1 MATPKFLTRY
11 NHANPKSP
19 CGEKTMT
26 SAQFARECDINCI
39 LEDYKITG
47 ALPPARHTG
56 DFIDCSKYGDFAD
69 AIQRVTEAK
78 AQFAALPSTLRD
90 RFGNDPVAFY
100 NFVMD
105 DANLDE
111 CVKLG
116 LRERKVIEKSA
127 TDLLQE
133 ISDKV
138 TPRADASTVASGST
152 ATTT

>member
-39 LEDYKITG
+39 LQDYKITG
-47 ALPPARHTG
+47 ALPPARNPG
-56 DFIDCSKYGDFAD
+56 DYIDCSKVGDFAE
-69 AIQRVTEAK
+69 AVQRVAEAK
-78 AQFAALPSTLRD
+78 EQFAALPSTLRD

-100 NFVMD
+100 DFVMD
-105 DANLDE
+105 EKNAEE

-116 LRERKVIEKSA
+116 LREPRIVEKS
-127 TDLLQE
+127 TNDLLQE
-133 ISDKV
+133 ISEKV
-138 TPRADASTVASGST
+138 TPRADASTVAPGST
-152 ATTT
+152 AKTT